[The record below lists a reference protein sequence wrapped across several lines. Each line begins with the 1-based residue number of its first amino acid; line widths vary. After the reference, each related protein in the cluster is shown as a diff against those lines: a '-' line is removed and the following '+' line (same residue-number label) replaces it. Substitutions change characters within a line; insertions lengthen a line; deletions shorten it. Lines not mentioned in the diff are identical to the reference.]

1 MRRVSRFVVV
11 ALVLFAP
18 IVGVLAIDHGAPANS
33 QPFSNVEDVPSTE
46 QNAAAD
52 TGVGGEKLAT
62 RSSTTAQ
69 EFDSTTFVV
78 TTYANGT
85 ATFTIRYERRLEN
98 ESQVDQFESFEQRF
112 ENESTDMYAGFQSRA
127 DSLVATGRNTTG
139 RDMTATEFQRDARVE
154 ERFNTLGIVEMSFT
168 WSGFAPVRD
177 DGRVA
182 VGDVFEGGIYL
193 GPNQALVFKH
203 GPDVAFESVDP
214 EGSPSGDTLA
224 ESDSVTWTGERE
236 FADNR
241 PRIVLAP
248 PESTTTTDG
257 TTTADGGD
265 GPTGTD
271 GTTTDAGAGTDDGLG
286 MLPMIVLAFVAV
298 LFAAFAYREYGG
310 DLIQPGGDSGDSAG
324 TATASSTTATS
335 PDTTQAASAEGASSE
350 PAVSD
355 EELLT
360 DEDRVLSLLEEHGG
374 RMRQVNIVEQTG
386 WSKSKVSMLLSDME
400 DADDISK
407 LRVGRENIISLDGQE
422 PDVAGSPFDD
432 EDDPGNDPNQDT

>member
-1 MRRVSRFVVV
+1 
-11 ALVLFAP
+11 
-18 IVGVLAIDHGAPANS
+18 
-33 QPFSNVEDVPSTE
+33 
-46 QNAAAD
+46 
-52 TGVGGEKLAT
+52 
-62 RSSTTAQ
+62 
-69 EFDSTTFVV
+69 
-78 TTYANGT
+78 
-85 ATFTIRYERRLEN
+85 
-98 ESQVDQFESFEQRF
+98 
-112 ENESTDMYAGFQSRA
+112 
-127 DSLVATGRNTTG
+127 
-139 RDMTATEFQRDARVE
+139 
-154 ERFNTLGIVEMSFT
+154 
-168 WSGFAPVRD
+168 
-177 DGRVA
+177 
-182 VGDVFEGGIYL
+182 
-193 GPNQALVFKH
+193 
-203 GPDVAFESVDP
+203 
-214 EGSPSGDTLA
+214 
-224 ESDSVTWTGERE
+224 
-236 FADNR
+236 
-241 PRIVLAP
+241 
-248 PESTTTTDG
+248 
-257 TTTADGGD
+257 
-265 GPTGTD
+265 
-271 GTTTDAGAGTDDGLG
+271 